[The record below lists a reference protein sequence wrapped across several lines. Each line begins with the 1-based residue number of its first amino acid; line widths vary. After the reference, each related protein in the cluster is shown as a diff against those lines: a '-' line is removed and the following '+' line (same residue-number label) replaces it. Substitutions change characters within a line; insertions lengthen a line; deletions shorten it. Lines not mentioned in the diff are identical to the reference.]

1 MKPGRMQSRRSIA
14 RAGARSAFTLIE
26 LLVVISIIAV
36 LISLVSP
43 AVQSAR
49 EAARRTQCLNN
60 IRNLGLATIN
70 FATAN
75 SDKYPLL
82 ESSPSYV
89 ALINFGPGVPEE
101 PYPARLTTQG
111 MTPTTGNPGMSWVA
125 QIIGY
130 MDQPAIARQIAQNGA
145 IIKPN
150 PTSGGTPAF
159 LTFTGI
165 NPTTNTANPISIIGP
180 LTCPDDVNNQNVPGG
195 LSYAANAGYINSTSW
210 MTAGDMGGLAH
221 DALKIDWAGQGL
233 AFGGVTPLSIQI
245 ARATGIFWRNDSTG
259 FNMTQDF
266 VQRGDG
272 TSNTIMIAENVN
284 AGYWA
289 DIDTTVNTFGTTLP
303 TRRDLQTGYIGF
315 GISVGGQPVF
325 VNAVS
330 YYEPTLYSVKQQW
343 PTGSF
348 NTGSP
353 SQNTQLQT
361 PSQATGVPWA
371 LTDGPSY
378 YPAPFYNN
386 AAPNSNLL
394 TATNGM
400 TPRPSSNHPGVF
412 CVCFA
417 DGHALPLS
425 QNMDASVYMRSLSPA
440 GTLYGQPTDGDVR

>member
-1 MKPGRMQSRRSIA
+1 MKSSRMQSRRSIA

-70 FATAN
+70 FATGN

-82 ESSPSYV
+82 ESSTFY
-89 ALINFGPGVPEE
+89 FGLAGYDPKFQVLFPL
-101 PYPARLTTQG
+101 RLSTQG

-130 MDQPAIARQIAQNGA
+130 LDQPAISRQIIQNGA
-145 IIKPN
+145 IVKPN

-159 LTFTGI
+159 LAFTGI
-165 NPTTNTANPISIIGP
+165 NTTTNTANPVNIIGP
-180 LTCPDDVNNQNVPGG
+180 LTCPDDANNQNVPGG
-195 LSYAANAGYINSTSW
+195 LSYAANAGYINGTNW
-210 MTAGDMGGLAH
+210 TQAGDMGGGAH
-221 DALKIDWAGQGL
+221 DSTLIDWDGQGV
-233 AFGGVTPLSIQI
+233 AAGAITPLGMQI
-245 ARATGIFWRNDSTG
+245 AHATGIFWRNDQSG
-259 FNMTQDF
+259 VNLTQDF

-272 TSNTIMIAENVN
+272 TSNTILIAENVN

-289 DIDTTVNTFGTTLP
+289 DINTVTIGGTTLP
-303 TRRDLQTGYIGF
+303 TRRDLQTGYVGF
-315 GISVGGQPVF
+315 GISVNAEPAFAESVVVPVPELWI
-325 VNAVS
+325 VS
-330 YYEPTLYSVKQQW
+330 QNY

-348 NTGSP
+348 NITP
-353 SQNTQLQT
+353 TPQKTELQT
-361 PSQATGVPWA
+361 PSRATGVPWA
-371 LTDGPSY
+371 LTDGSY
-378 YPAPFYNN
+378 SHAATINN

-394 TATNGM
+394 TATNGV

-417 DGHALPLS
+417 DGHASPLS
-425 QNMDASVYMRSLSPA
+425 QNVDAGVYMRALSSA
-440 GTLYGQPTDGDVR
+440 GTLYGQPTDGDVK

>member
-1 MKPGRMQSRRSIA
+1 MQTRCSIA

-70 FATAN
+70 FATGN

-82 ESSPSYV
+82 ESSPY
-89 ALINFGPGVPEE
+89 IGGWFHT
-101 PYPARLTTQG
+101 RLSQQG
-111 MTPTTGNPGMSWVA
+111 TSATTGNPGMSWVA
-125 QIIGY
+125 QVIGY
-130 MDQPAIARQIAQNGA
+130 LDQPAISRQIIQNGA

-165 NPTTNTANPISIIGP
+165 NTTTNTPNPINIIGP
-180 LTCPDDVNNQNVPGG
+180 LTCPDDANNQNVPGG
-195 LSYAANAGYINSTSW
+195 LSYAANAGYINYLNW
-210 MTAGDMGGLAH
+210 GIAYDMGTGAH
-221 DALKIDWAGQGL
+221 DSTLIDWDGQG
-233 AFGGVTPLSIQI
+233 AKANPQAVTSLGMQI
-245 ARATGIFWRNDSTG
+245 AHATGIFWRNDASG

-289 DIDTTVNTFGTTLP
+289 DIDTVTSGGITLP

-315 GISVGGQPVF
+315 GISVAGLP
-325 VNAVS
+325 
-330 YYEPTLYSVKQQW
+330 LYANRFDPPFYQFYIVAQIA

-348 NTGSP
+348 NITATP
-353 SQNTQLQT
+353 LNTELQT
-361 PSQATGVPWA
+361 PSQATGVPFA
-371 LTDGPSY
+371 LTDGPRFND
-378 YPAPFYNN
+378 AD
-386 AAPNSNLL
+386 PNSNLL
-394 TATNGM
+394 SATNGQ

-412 CVCFA
+412 CVCFC

-425 QNMDASVYMRSLSPA
+425 QNMDTGVYMRSLSPA
-440 GTLYGQPTDGDVR
+440 GTLYGQLTDGDVK

>member
-1 MKPGRMQSRRSIA
+1 MKSSRLQSHRSIA

-70 FATAN
+70 FATGS

-82 ESSPSYV
+82 ENSPI
-89 ALINFGPGVPEE
+89 AGN
-101 PYPARLTTQG
+101 PAVRLSTAGTS
-111 MTPTTGNPGMSWVA
+111 TTTGNPGMSWVA

-130 MDQPAIARQIAQNGA
+130 MDQPAISRQIINNGG

-165 NPTTNTANPISIIGP
+165 NTTTNVVNPLNIIGP
-180 LTCPDDVNNQNVPGG
+180 LTCPDDANNQNVPGG
-195 LSYAANAGYINSTSW
+195 LSYAANAGYINATTW
-210 MTAGDMGGLAH
+210 ALAGDMGPGAH
-221 DALKIDWAGQGL
+221 DATLIDWDGQGVQT
-233 AFGGVTPLSIQI
+233 GTNVQTPLGRQI
-245 ARATGIFWRNDSTG
+245 GYSTGVFWRSEPSG
-259 FNMTQDF
+259 FTLTTDF

-272 TSNTIMIAENVN
+272 TSNTILLAENVN

-289 DIDTTVNTFGTTLP
+289 DINTLTTGGTTLP

-315 GISVGGQPVF
+315 GISVAVTPVSG
-325 VNAVS
+325 AS
-330 YYEPTLYSVKQQW
+330 PTLYTVNTSK

-348 NTGSP
+348 NIVTTP
-353 SQNTQLQT
+353 PPPNTELQT
-361 PSQATGVPWA
+361 PNQASAVTFA
-371 LTDGPSY
+371 LTDGTGFND
-378 YPAPFYNN
+378 AD
-386 AAPNSNLL
+386 PNSNLL
-394 TATNGM
+394 TATNGQA
-400 TPRPSSNHPGVF
+400 PRPAANHPGVF
-412 CVCFA
+412 CVCFT
-417 DGHALPLS
+417 DGHASPLS
-425 QNMDASVYMRSLSPA
+425 QNMDSGVYMRALSPA
-440 GTLYGQPTDGDVR
+440 GTLFGQPTDGDVK